1 MANDT
6 DTEGFDELEE
16 LLKQYE
22 VNEEKVLKALEKGA
36 NMLVIDVRK
45 LPRPRSSMNGRGYTH
60 LINTVTSGRF
70 KREIE
75 VGWGKYYGPMV
86 ECGTRKMRGTPHIKT
101 VFKRNKGKYYE
112 AIEKELF
119 R

>member
-36 NMLVIDVRK
+36 NTV
-45 LPRPRSSMNGRGYTH
+45 SYTH
-60 LINTVTSGRF
+60 LTLPT
-70 KREIE
+70 
-75 VGWGKYYGPMV
+75 
-86 ECGTRKMRGTPHIKT
+86 T
-101 VFKRNKGKYYE
+101 
-112 AIEKELF
+112 
-119 R
+119 

>member
-22 VNEEKVLKALEKGA
+22 VNEEKVLKALENGA

-45 LPRPRSSMNGRGYTH
+45 LPRPRSSMNGR
-60 LINTVTSGRF
+60 
-70 KREIE
+70 
-75 VGWGKYYGPMV
+75 
-86 ECGTRKMRGTPHIKT
+86 
-101 VFKRNKGKYYE
+101 
-112 AIEKELF
+112 
-119 R
+119 